1 MDNVNDALRRYWA
14 ESFAE
19 HGATARAVG
28 GRNEESLAFHCDKI
42 LAVIE
47 PDRDVVSIL
56 DIGCGYGGLLDRAIE
71 RGIEIDYTGID
82 LVAEMVSYGR
92 SKHKGAVFAEADI
105 FTFSPGR
112 MFDYVVANGVFY
124 KKLDVSL
131 REFGQLSR
139 RMIKRMF
146 DLANRGIAFNMLTSY
161 VNFTAPD
168 LYYQNPGELIS
179 FCVNELSTRWRL
191 DHVCRRYYDFTMYV
205 YKDGPHFNENLQGSP

>member
-1 MDNVNDALRRYWA
+1 MDNANDAVRRYWLD
-14 ESFAE
+14 SFAD
-19 HGATARAVG
+19 HGASARG
-28 GRNEESLAFHCDKI
+28 IGLRNEESQAFHYDKI

-47 PDRDVVSIL
+47 PDRDGVSIL

-71 RGIEIDYTGID
+71 RGIEIEYTGID

-105 FTFSPGR
+105 LTFFPGQ
-112 MFDYVVANGVFY
+112 MFDYVVASGVFY

-131 REFGQLSR
+131 LEFGQLSR
-139 RMIKRMF
+139 RIIKRMF

-179 FCVNELSTRWRL
+179 FCVTELSTRWRL

-205 YKDGPHFNENLQGSP
+205 YKDDPHFNENLQGSP